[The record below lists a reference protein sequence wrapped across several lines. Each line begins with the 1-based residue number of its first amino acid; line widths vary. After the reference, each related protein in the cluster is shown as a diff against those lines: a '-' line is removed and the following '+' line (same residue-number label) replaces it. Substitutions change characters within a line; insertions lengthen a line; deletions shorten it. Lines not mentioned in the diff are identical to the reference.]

1 MSPNEYDL
9 FGALR
14 NQNPWWTS
22 GRVPA
27 NVCGGFKRRD
37 FFELK
42 KALAKNKVTAIV
54 GPRRVGKTTT
64 IYQLIRELIA
74 TDDVDPSR
82 VLYTSFDYPYVLA
95 HTSRPFEA
103 ILETYQERV
112 LKGSVA
118 DARERVYLF
127 LDEVYSLPDW
137 ARVVKGHFDRGTK
150 TKIVISGSSAPQ
162 MIEGAADALVGR
174 LDLHR
179 MMELKFA
186 DIAQHNTDEGEL
198 IRTVGLEGL
207 REGVRDALTKGGPE
221 SMRACFVKGETE
233 LKHLEERLQAALLDY
248 LVKDGYP
255 ENLDEEDLPTC
266 ADNIRVALN
275 LAIYKDIV
283 RVFGDREPDAIEELL
298 TILAGG
304 SGQVTSTAGL
314 AKAIHRNERTVE
326 RYLRHLESVY
336 LVGQSAFYSG
346 SPHASA
352 RKSRKVYVRNVGARN
367 AVIGTLNE
375 RLKDDEVQLGK
386 CAEAAAMDHIRRL
399 KFCMEPTATIRTYY
413 WTGRRGSEVDVV
425 VDLLGKAVP
434 FEVKFRRS
442 IRRADTKGLHD
453 FLKEHPKSPFGVL
466 LTKDTLRMEDGVVM
480 VPLWLFLLAC

>member
-1 MSPNEYDL
+1 MSPDEYDL

-14 NQNPWWTS
+14 NQNPWWS
-22 GRVPA
+22 SEKVPM
-27 NVCGGFKRRD
+27 NGPDGFKRRD
-37 FFELK
+37 FYELK
-42 KALAKNKVTAIV
+42 KALGKNKVMAIV

-64 IYQLIRELIA
+64 MYQLIRELIE
-74 TDDVDPSR
+74 TDGVDPSR

-112 LKGSVA
+112 LKGAVA

-127 LDEVYSLPDW
+127 LDEIYSLPDW
-137 ARVVKGHFDRGTK
+137 ARVIKGHFDRGTR
-150 TKIVISGSSAPQ
+150 TKVVVSGSSAPQ

-186 DIAQHNTDEGEL
+186 DMAQHMMDEGERV
-198 IRTVGLEGL
+198 RTVGLEVL
-207 REGVRDALTKGGPE
+207 REGMKGALAKSDPDM
-221 SMRACFVKGETE
+221 MRSCFVEGETE
-233 LKHLEERLQAALLDY
+233 LKQLEERLQAALLDY

-255 ENLDEEDLPTC
+255 ENLGEEDLSAC

-283 RVFGDREPDAIEELL
+283 RVFGDREPDAIEEML

-314 AKAIHRNERTVE
+314 ARAIHRNERTVE
-326 RYLRHLESVY
+326 RYLSHLESVY
-336 LVGQSAFYSG
+336 LVGCSTYYSG

-352 RKSRKVYVRNVGARN
+352 RKSKKAYVRNVGARN
-367 AVIGTLNE
+367 AVLGMLSE
-375 RLKDDEVQLGK
+375 RLKDDETQLGK
-386 CAEAAAMDHIRRL
+386 CAEAASIDHIRRL
-399 KFCMEPTATIRTYY
+399 KFCIEPATTIRTYY
-413 WTGRRGSEVDVV
+413 WTGRGDSEVDVV
-425 VDLLGKAVP
+425 VDLLGKPVP
-434 FEVKFRRS
+434 FEVKFRRT
-442 IRRADTKGLHD
+442 IRKADTKGLRD
-453 FLKEHPKSPFGVL
+453 FMDEHPKSPFGIL
-466 LTKDTLRMEDGVVM
+466 LTRDTLRVEDGVVM